1 MHHEDK
7 VLVLR
12 TITEHYPGAGIVAI
26 VEDETG
32 DADKLAIYN
41 QNEASILSALP
52 EGSIVAIKEPYYQF
66 NGDGDFMICVDHPS
80 DIVLL
85 DNGHS
90 LVPEDFC
97 KANERHVEGSPT
109 TWVGKGDESFIGRN
123 FPDAMRW

>member
-7 VLVLR
+7 VLVVR
-12 TITEHYPGAGIVAI
+12 TITGHYPGAGIVAV

-41 QNEASILSALP
+41 QHEASALSSLP

-66 NGDGDFMICVDHPS
+66 NGDGDFMVCVDHPS

-85 DNGHS
+85 DDRCP
-90 LVPEDFC
+90 LVPKHFC
-97 KANERHVEGSPT
+97 KANEDKGEQTPIA
-109 TWVGKGDESFIGRN
+109 WVRKGDESFIGRN
-123 FPDAMRW
+123 FPDAVRW